1 MRITRDS
8 RCQQKSGIT
17 YGLIVC
23 CRDTRKGGYS
33 ELKKRNVLY
42 SCVKDEGRP
51 LGIGFQEQVS
61 NHSKLLRPKDV
72 VVSVG
77 GKIREYFDQVS
88 VRETNASEPFED
100 AS

>member
-1 MRITRDS
+1 MR
-8 RCQQKSGIT
+8 
-17 YGLIVC
+17 
-23 CRDTRKGGYS
+23 
-33 ELKKRNVLY
+33 
-42 SCVKDEGRP
+42 DEGRP
-51 LGIGFQEQVS
+51 LETGFQEQVS
-61 NHSKLLRPKDV
+61 NHSKLLRLKDV

>member
-1 MRITRDS
+1 VRE
-8 RCQQKSGIT
+8 
-17 YGLIVC
+17 
-23 CRDTRKGGYS
+23 KGG
-33 ELKKRNVLY
+33 
-42 SCVKDEGRP
+42 P

>member
-1 MRITRDS
+1 MI
-8 RCQQKSGIT
+8 
-17 YGLIVC
+17 
-23 CRDTRKGGYS
+23 
-33 ELKKRNVLY
+33 KK
-42 SCVKDEGRP
+42 SCVKDKGGP

>member
-1 MRITRDS
+1 MKD
-8 RCQQKSGIT
+8 
-17 YGLIVC
+17 
-23 CRDTRKGGYS
+23 KGG
-33 ELKKRNVLY
+33 
-42 SCVKDEGRP
+42 P
-51 LGIGFQEQVS
+51 LGIGIQEQIS
-61 NHSKLLRPKDV
+61 NHSKLPRSKGV